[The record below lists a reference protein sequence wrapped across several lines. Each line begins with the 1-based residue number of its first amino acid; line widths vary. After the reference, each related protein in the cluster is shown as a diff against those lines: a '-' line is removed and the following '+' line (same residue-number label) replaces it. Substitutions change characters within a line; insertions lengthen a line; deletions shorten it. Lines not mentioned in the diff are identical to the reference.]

1 MKSNMNIEQLGKV
14 NERIK
19 IYATDEELQFSSIKS
34 VLNNINYNYDTDNTI
49 KLEEL
54 DEELIN
60 KLKKINKNHNLDM
73 LIIDKNV
80 NKYKELN
87 QNTEKIFKNLM
98 EK

>member
-19 IYATDEELQFSSIKS
+19 IYTTDEELQFSSIKS
-34 VLNNINYNYDTDNTI
+34 VLNNINYNYDTNNTI

-54 DEELIN
+54 EEELIN
-60 KLKKINKNHNLDM
+60 KLKKINKNHNTDM
-73 LIIDKNV
+73 FIIDKNI

>member
-73 LIIDKNV
+73 LIIDKNI

>member
-1 MKSNMNIEQLGKV
+1 MNIEQLEKV

-73 LIIDKNV
+73 LIIDKNI

>member
-19 IYATDEELQFSSIKS
+19 IYTTDEELQFSSIKS

-54 DEELIN
+54 EEELIN
-60 KLKKINKNHNLDM
+60 KLKKINKNHNTDM
-73 LIIDKNV
+73 LIIDKNI

-87 QNTEKIFKNLM
+87 QNTEKIFKKLM

>member
-60 KLKKINKNHNLDM
+60 KLKKINKNHNTDM
-73 LIIDKNV
+73 LIIDKNI

>member
-60 KLKKINKNHNLDM
+60 KLKKINKNHNIDM
-73 LIIDKNV
+73 LIIDKNI

>member
-1 MKSNMNIEQLGKV
+1 MESNMNIEQLEKV

-19 IYATDEELQFSSIKS
+19 IHATEEELQFSSIKS

-60 KLKKINKNHNLDM
+60 KLKKINKNHNIDM
-73 LIIDKNV
+73 LIIDKNI

-87 QNTEKIFKNLM
+87 QNTEKIFKKLI

>member
-1 MKSNMNIEQLGKV
+1 MKNNINIEQLGKV
-14 NERIK
+14 NERVK
-19 IYATDEELQFSSIKS
+19 IYTTDEELQFSSIKS

-73 LIIDKNV
+73 LIIDKNI

>member
-1 MKSNMNIEQLGKV
+1 MNIEQLGKV

-19 IYATDEELQFSSIKS
+19 IYTTDEELQFSSIKS

-73 LIIDKNV
+73 LIIDKNI

-87 QNTEKIFKNLM
+87 QNTEKIFKKLM

>member
-19 IYATDEELQFSSIKS
+19 IYTTDEELQFYTIKS
-34 VLNNINYNYDTDNTI
+34 VLDNINYNYDTDNTI

-60 KLKKINKNHNLDM
+60 KLKKINKNHNIDM
-73 LIIDKNV
+73 LVIDKNI

>member
-54 DEELIN
+54 EEELIN
-60 KLKKINKNHNLDM
+60 KLKKINKNHNTDM
-73 LIIDKNV
+73 LIIDKNI

>member
-1 MKSNMNIEQLGKV
+1 MNIEQLGKV

-19 IYATDEELQFSSIKS
+19 IYTTDEELQFSSIKS
-34 VLNNINYNYDTDNTI
+34 VLDNINYNYDTNNTI
-49 KLEEL
+49 KLEEIE
-54 DEELIN
+54 EELTN
-60 KLKKINKNHNLDM
+60 KLKKINKNHSTDR
-73 LIIDKNV
+73 LIIDKNI

>member
-1 MKSNMNIEQLGKV
+1 MKNNINIEQLGKV
-14 NERIK
+14 NERVK
-19 IYATDEELQFSSIKS
+19 IYTTDEELQFSSIKS

-60 KLKKINKNHNLDM
+60 KLKKINKNNNLDM
-73 LIIDKNV
+73 LIIDKNI

>member
-1 MKSNMNIEQLGKV
+1 MNIEQLGKV
-14 NERIK
+14 NERVK
-19 IYATDEELQFSSIKS
+19 IYTTDEELQFSSIKS

-73 LIIDKNV
+73 LIIDKNI

>member
-1 MKSNMNIEQLGKV
+1 MNIEQLEKV

-19 IYATDEELQFSSIKS
+19 IHATDEELQFSSIKS
-34 VLNNINYNYDTDNTI
+34 VLDNINYNYDTENTI

-60 KLKKINKNHNLDM
+60 KLKKINKNHNIDM
-73 LIIDKNV
+73 LIIDKNI

-87 QNTEKIFKNLM
+87 QNTEKIFKKLM

>member
-1 MKSNMNIEQLGKV
+1 MKSNINIEQLGKV

-19 IYATDEELQFSSIKS
+19 IYTTDEELQFSSIKS

-73 LIIDKNV
+73 LIIDKNI

-87 QNTEKIFKNLM
+87 QNTEKIFKNLI

>member
-73 LIIDKNV
+73 LIIDKNI

-87 QNTEKIFKNLM
+87 QNIEKIFKNLM

>member
-19 IYATDEELQFSSIKS
+19 IYTTDEELQFSSIKS

-73 LIIDKNV
+73 LIIDKNI

>member
-1 MKSNMNIEQLGKV
+1 MNIEQLGKV

-73 LIIDKNV
+73 LIIDKNI

>member
-34 VLNNINYNYDTDNTI
+34 VLNNINYNYDTENTI

-54 DEELIN
+54 EEELIN
-60 KLKKINKNHNLDM
+60 KLKKINKNHNTDM
-73 LIIDKNV
+73 LIIDKNI
-80 NKYKELN
+80 NKYKELK

>member
-1 MKSNMNIEQLGKV
+1 MKSNMNIEQLRKV
-14 NERIK
+14 NERVK

-54 DEELIN
+54 VEELIN
-60 KLKKINKNHNLDM
+60 KLKKINKNHNTDM
-73 LIIDKNV
+73 LIIDKNI
-80 NKYKELN
+80 NKYKELK

>member
-1 MKSNMNIEQLGKV
+1 MNIEQLGKV

-60 KLKKINKNHNLDM
+60 KLKKINKNHNTDM
-73 LIIDKNV
+73 LIIDKNI

-87 QNTEKIFKNLM
+87 KNTEKIFKNLM

>member
-1 MKSNMNIEQLGKV
+1 MNIEQLGKV
-14 NERIK
+14 NERMK

-73 LIIDKNV
+73 LIIDKNI

>member
-73 LIIDKNV
+73 LIIDKNICIM
-80 NKYKELN
+80 
-87 QNTEKIFKNLM
+87 IFIYYF
-98 EK
+98 

>member
-19 IYATDEELQFSSIKS
+19 IYATDEELEFYNIKS

-73 LIIDKNV
+73 LIIDKNI

-87 QNTEKIFKNLM
+87 QNTEKIFKDLM

>member
-1 MKSNMNIEQLGKV
+1 MESNMNIEQLEKV

-19 IYATDEELQFSSIKS
+19 IHATEEELQFSSIKS

-73 LIIDKNV
+73 LIIDNNI
-80 NKYKELN
+80 NKYKELKKKKK
-87 QNTEKIFKNLM
+87 KIFKKLI